1 MDPFF
6 AAIHPAEYRITVQCL
21 QDTQAM
27 YTIDEKCLGRSVRLC
42 LHICVS
48 HCVSKNLT
56 PRWMLKR
63 SFLIATIK
71 RWNNSFQDMYDML

>member
-42 LHICVS
+42 LHMRVPLC
-48 HCVSKNLT
+48 
-56 PRWMLKR
+56 
-63 SFLIATIK
+63 
-71 RWNNSFQDMYDML
+71 